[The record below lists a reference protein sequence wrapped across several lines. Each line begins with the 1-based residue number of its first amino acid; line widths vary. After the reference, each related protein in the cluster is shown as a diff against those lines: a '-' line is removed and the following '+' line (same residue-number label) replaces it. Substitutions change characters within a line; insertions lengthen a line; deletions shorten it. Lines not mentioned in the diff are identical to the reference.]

1 MDHKRT
7 LKTLA
12 LVALASIGMA
22 SCQTDSEDEY
32 VEPGATVITMYA
44 QSFEDWSN
52 SHLIEMRKKFNSI
65 EDDGIQLDIK
75 LFEDSV
81 YSDALTSAR
90 ENNAAPDIFMISY
103 GNIYHDLI
111 VPGYGEPLNDLM
123 GEAAIDDILPNVL
136 DMVSYNGQVYA
147 YPQLVEPSTL
157 FFYRK
162 SMFATA
168 GVTSAPSTWSDLLS
182 ACSKVLPT
190 LRKGQYCLGLPIGTA
205 LGWATYGMQINTTG
219 GLAVNDKWDQCLVDS
234 QGYRDLNGFFYDVY
248 AGGYCPAGNV
258 SPKGYTDIIEG
269 LCEDKLAMTLAGSW
283 SIAEIVND
291 YPDVL
296 DDIGIAMIPT
306 ADGDATKCSATNGG
320 WTYAIS
326 SSGSN
331 KAKAATVLKWFLSD
345 DTERTAD
352 FFKAACYSKAAVT
365 KSVQAYLSANVTD
378 EYKDMLAIVNE
389 VSSLAEAE
397 PKYLWG
403 ISTAVGA
410 MFETM
415 AVKCDSSKGD
425 SFRTSTVNNAISTA
439 VQTINSLISAS
450 DYQTN
455 PYLS

>member
-1 MDHKRT
+1 MDHRKS
-7 LKTLA
+7 LKALSLA
-12 LVALASIGMA
+12 ALAAIGLA
-22 SCQTDSEDEY
+22 GCQTSDDEEY

-52 SHLIEMRKKFNSI
+52 SHLAKMKKQFNSI
-65 EDDGIQLDIK
+65 KDDGIQLDIK

-90 ENNAAPDIFMISY
+90 ENNASPDIFMISY

-111 VPGYGEPLNDLM
+111 IPNYGEPLDDLM
-123 GEAAIDDILPNVL
+123 GKSAIDDILPNVK
-136 DMVSYNGQVYA
+136 DMVSYKGKVYA

-162 SMFATA
+162 SMFAKA
-168 GVTSAPSTWSDLLS
+168 GVTSAPSTWTDLLS

-205 LGWATYGMQINTTG
+205 LGWATYGMQINATG
-219 GLAVNDKWDQCLVDS
+219 GLAVNEKWDKCLVDS

-258 SPKGYTDIIEG
+258 SPKGYTDIVEG

-296 DDIGIAMIPT
+296 SDIGIGMIPT
-306 ADGDATKCSATNGG
+306 ATGDASKCSATNGG

-326 SSGSN
+326 SGSKN
-331 KAKAATVLKWFLSD
+331 KEKAATVLKWLLSD
-345 DTERTAD
+345 NAERTAD

-365 KSVQAYLSANVTD
+365 KSVQTYLSANVTD
-378 EYKDMLAIVNE
+378 EYKDMLKIVNE
-389 VSSLAEAE
+389 VSSLAQAE

-415 AVKCDSSKGD
+415 AVKCDPAKGAT
-425 SFRTSTVNNAISTA
+425 FRTSTINNAISTA
-439 VQTINSLISAS
+439 TQTINSLISAS

-455 PYLS
+455 PYLA